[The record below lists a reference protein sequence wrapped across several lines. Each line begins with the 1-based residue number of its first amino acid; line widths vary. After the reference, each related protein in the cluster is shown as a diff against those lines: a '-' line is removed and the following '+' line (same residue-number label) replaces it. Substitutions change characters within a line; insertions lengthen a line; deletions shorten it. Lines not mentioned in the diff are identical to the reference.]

1 MEGFKPYATLRFGR
15 MDLTL
20 KSAAELLQVGE
31 EQVEHWISTQ
41 GLPARTVEGRHTI
54 DRVALLEWAW
64 KNKKP
69 IRPSEVSGS
78 GESWVPML
86 ASALELGGI
95 HEHLPG
101 DDKNSVYRAFIDA
114 LPLPSKVD
122 RGDLWR
128 VVVARESL
136 CPTGIGNGL
145 AIPHPR
151 NPVVIHADQ
160 PLLAIGFPERP
171 IADFGAMDSKPVT
184 ALLMIVAPTVRLHL
198 RMLASLTAALRSA
211 EVVRCLD
218 ERARPTELIAT
229 LDRVDRASTAA
240 QNAASSEVERP

>member
-1 MEGFKPYATLRFGR
+1 

-31 EQVEHWISTQ
+31 EQVAEWISTQ
-41 GLPARTVEGRHTI
+41 GLPVRSVQGQHLV
-54 DRVALLEWAW
+54 DRIALLEWAW

-101 DDKNSVYRAFIDA
+101 ADKNSVYRSFINA
-114 LPLPSKVD
+114 LPLPPTVD
-122 RGDLWR
+122 RDDLWR
-128 VVVARESL
+128 IILARESL

-151 NPVVIHADQ
+151 NPVVIHDDQ
-160 PLLAIGFPERP
+160 PVLAIGFPEIP
-171 IADFGAMDSKPVT
+171 IADFGAMDGKPVK
-184 ALLMIVAPTVRLHL
+184 ALLMMVAPTVRLHL
-198 RMLASLTAALRSA
+198 RMLASLTAALHSA
-211 EVVRCLD
+211 EMVRCLD
-218 ERARPTELIAT
+218 ERLRPAELIAT
-229 LDRVDRASTAA
+229 LDRVDRAATAA
-240 QNAASSEVERP
+240 QNAATPGVERS